1 LGLYGFRPGEYREVS
16 ILEYL
21 PIIFLFFLLYAA
33 YYLYL
38 RFFERRERMS
48 FDNNEHEIGD
58 EIDYNFHGNVLSYR
72 LIITKVSE
80 TEWMAYKL
88 FRSGRKVSLRK
99 GDLRKIIDYMNRNFG
114 YDDGTIGF
122 NFSSIEPG
130 FLIV

>member
-1 LGLYGFRPGEYREVS
+1 LGLYGFRPGEYREGS

-21 PIIFLFFLLYAA
+21 PILFLFFLLYVA

-38 RFFERRERMS
+38 RFFERRERMII
-48 FDNNEHEIGD
+48 DNNEHEIGD

-80 TEWMAYKL
+80 TEWMACKL

-114 YDDGTIGF
+114 YDDGTSCSTMHF
-122 NFSSIEPG
+122 NS
-130 FLIV
+130 

>member
-1 LGLYGFRPGEYREVS
+1 MGISGFEPGQLREVS

-21 PIIFLFFLLYAA
+21 PIIFLVVLLYVA

-38 RFFERRERMS
+38 RFLERRDRMIL
-48 FDNNEHEIGD
+48 DNNEHEIGD

-72 LIITKVSE
+72 LIIRKLSD

-99 GDLRKIIDYMNRNFG
+99 GLLRKIIDYMNGNFG
-114 YDDGTIGF
+114 YDDEVIGF
-122 NFSSIEPG
+122 
-130 FLIV
+130 